1 MPYYRIAGAAAL
13 LFSAFFA
20 SYLLNSR
27 MTKCARRLEGFINL
41 LRFARA
47 QIECYSLPVSEIFL
61 RCDAKILADCGVPE
75 NSRPKSFVELL
86 SQTGIS
92 DGVSRSAVESFAD
105 GFGKSYRE
113 EQLKGLDN
121 TLNILVER
129 KKILDAEFPK
139 KKRVNTT
146 LCISA
151 ALALI
156 ILML

>member
-1 MPYYRIAGAAAL
+1 MRKFADAVFREQPSQEFCRTVSPTEYPTEYPAA
-13 LFSAFFA
+13 
-20 SYLLNSR
+20 
-27 MTKCARRLEGFINL
+27 I
-41 LRFARA
+41 
-47 QIECYSLPVSEIFL
+47 
-61 RCDAKILADCGVPE
+61 
-75 NSRPKSFVELL
+75 
-86 SQTGIS
+86 
-92 DGVSRSAVESFAD
+92 ESFAD
-105 GFGKSYRE
+105 GFGKSYRD